1 LRPTI
6 IDPERDFPLAGCPM
20 RARRRARIGLRQPSR
35 CGAGWPTTMSSC
47 DVVGP
52 CLGARFL
59 GARFLGVRWLGC
71 QTRQPNIREGPAH
84 RQLETALS
92 ALASAAA
99 GLSAEPCDRRPSD
112 RAVDYFKTGS
122 RTPNRDGGRAGPK
135 SREKWRI
142 FRAASRHSQE
152 RTFHYWKSTAIRPR
166 GVAEIFSRD
175 FFGVGCA
182 L

>member
-1 LRPTI
+1 LI
-6 IDPERDFPLAGCPM
+6 
-20 RARRRARIGLRQPSR
+20 PSGIFHWQAAR
-35 CGAGWPTTMSSC
+35 CGPADARESGCGNRAVVAQIGPRQCHPRDAAGPF
-47 DVVGP
+47 
-52 CLGARFL
+52 LGTRFL
-59 GARFLGVRWLGC
+59 DARFLGVRWLGR

-152 RTFHYWKSTAIRPR
+152 RTFHCWKCTAIRPR
-166 GVAEIFSRD
+166 GVAEFFSRD